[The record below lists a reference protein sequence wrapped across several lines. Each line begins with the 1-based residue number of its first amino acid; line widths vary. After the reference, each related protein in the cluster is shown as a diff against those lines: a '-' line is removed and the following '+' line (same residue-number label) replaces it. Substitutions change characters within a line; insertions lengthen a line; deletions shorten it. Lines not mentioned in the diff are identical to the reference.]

1 MQLSKHGMID
11 KMSKRLLDQL
21 EETSTSPQELFR
33 EHLETVE
40 HCRSILKSNFDLN
53 VHYQTR
59 DEMGFDTMSA
69 YDDDYKVSYRVN
81 WEDYNGN
88 WKSQRY
94 STYLS
99 AIKGVE
105 KLMAGGIV
113 SINMVKEYRMK
124 VQNA

>member
-1 MQLSKHGMID
+1 MMQLSKVGM
-11 KMSKRLLDQL
+11 KGK
-21 EETSTSPQELFR
+21 
-33 EHLETVE
+33 
-40 HCRSILKSNFDLN
+40 
-53 VHYQTR
+53 
-59 DEMGFDTMSA
+59 TMSA
-69 YDDDYKVSYRVN
+69 YDEDYRVSYRVN

-113 SINMVKEYRMK
+113 SINMVKEYRMR
-124 VQNA
+124 VQ

>member
-1 MQLSKHGMID
+1 M
-11 KMSKRLLDQL
+11 
-21 EETSTSPQELFR
+21 P
-33 EHLETVE
+33 
-40 HCRSILKSNFDLN
+40 
-53 VHYQTR
+53 
-59 DEMGFDTMSA
+59 A
-69 YDDDYKVSYRVN
+69 YDDDYKISYRVN

-113 SINMVKEYRMK
+113 SINMVKEYRMR

>member
-1 MQLSKHGMID
+1 MG
-11 KMSKRLLDQL
+11 KRLLDQL
-21 EETSTSPQELFR
+21 EEANISPQELFR
-33 EHLETVE
+33 EQLETVE
-40 HCRSILKSNFDLN
+40 RCRFLLN
-53 VHYQTR
+53 STFGFTGQYQLR
-59 DEMGFDTMSA
+59 DEMGLKTMSA
-69 YDDDYKVSYRVN
+69 YDDDYRVSYRVN

-113 SINMVKEYRMK
+113 SINMVKEYRLR
-124 VQNA
+124 VQ